1 MTCTRDTVKENGL
14 NIWSLP
20 EAGCTSEVDIIAVQG
35 LGAHPFYSWVR
46 KVPRVV
52 NPMLRKRRRRW
63 QLWSRKRI
71 SRGDKG
77 DQEVMW
83 LRDLLPSELKN
94 ARIATYSYQ
103 SDWRDPGVETTL
115 RQCSEQFL
123 NIIYQNRRCDE
134 ALNIADH
141 GDDYADIR
149 LSVAGI
155 IFLGAPFRGS
165 DLAVYGKWI
174 AKVSGRDTTLLRL
187 LQKDNSYL
195 HGLSRDF
202 WASYGNRDV
211 LCFYE
216 SKDAEY
222 GPWKQRIVD
231 VQSASIHGKRMIY
244 MNTDHSGLNKF
255 SGVNDENY
263 MLLLPEIQRMV
274 KSAPSAIS
282 GRQGTIVPT
291 RSATQHD
298 QVNQKRHWVVPF
310 GRNKQFVGR
319 EPTLGKILAKIPP
332 SVEEDNCQ
340 RTAIE
345 GLGGIGKTQIALE
358 AAFRVRDMHQDC
370 SIFWVPAVDVASFE
384 NAYRKIGHALE
395 VKGIDADDAD
405 VKLLVKDA
413 LNRESTGKWLLIID
427 NADDIDLFSGNA
439 SLSNYLPSSYKGSVL
454 FTTRDHKATVELSA
468 TSIPIKKLERN
479 ESHMVLRTSLEK
491 DQLHNTEDTTKLLD
505 FLEDLPLA
513 IKQASTYMAKEAV
526 STTEYLKFCQS
537 NEADVANLLSE
548 DFSDLYRY
556 EKIPNPVVKTFRI
569 SFEKISI
576 RDPLAAEY
584 LRFISFLAEKDIP
597 RPLLPPAGDLETTK
611 AIGTLKGYAFI
622 TEREEGNAYDIHRLV
637 RLSMLNWLANTGAR
651 QEWATKAFRRLS
663 DVFPSSYMK
672 NRTIVMRYLPH
683 AKNLTKFLED
693 TSDIA
698 TEYMLLRKL
707 GVILDCLARY
717 GEAEDMFRKALEL
730 GKRMQGKIA
739 LERPVVMRS
748 LGKALYHQE
757 RYEEAEKI
765 LQEAV
770 ALWQAPD
777 KTDPLAVKT
786 MRLLANTL
794 NRQEKFGEAED
805 MHWQALDLMKETL
818 NKEGPDH
825 SPPNNSHHDN
835 NHSRTYTSNENINAG
850 TLFYEEAEDLYRQ
863 ARQEGGWLGAE
874 ILKLMISFAHMM
886 LDQSRNEETER
897 FVRQLLPLLR
907 MSQYNKRIISMVGI
921 IMLETSLHRQG
932 KPRSKIEIETFREAL
947 ILTREVLSETHL
959 NVLAI
964 MRALGLAL
972 HERGDI
978 EEAVKVLREAF
989 DLHLKVLGEEDRR
1002 TLEAMYSFGSAL
1014 LRQGN
1019 MEEAVK
1025 ILRQALKKHQQV
1037 LGEEDFR
1044 TLRAM
1049 HDLGIAL
1056 CQQDDIEEAVK
1067 ILRKAFD
1074 LHLKVL
1080 GKEDRRTLEV
1090 IHCLGSMLLQQGNIE
1105 EAVQILRKA
1114 LDLHLKVL
1122 SREDHRT
1129 LETMYCLG
1137 SALRKQGNMEEAVK
1151 VLRQALNQHQQV
1163 FGTEDFGTL
1172 RTMHGL
1178 GIALYLQ
1185 GNSKEAMVMFRLALG
1200 PMEKVLGEE
1209 HPIALDSKKW
1219 IKVILE
1225 NENSGMED

>member
-1 MTCTRDTVKENGL
+1 
-14 NIWSLP
+14 
-20 EAGCTSEVDIIAVQG
+20 
-35 LGAHPFYSWVR
+35 
-46 KVPRVV
+46 
-52 NPMLRKRRRRW
+52 
-63 QLWSRKRI
+63 
-71 SRGDKG
+71 
-77 DQEVMW
+77 MW

-123 NIIYQNRRCDE
+123 NVIYQNRRCGE
-134 ALNIADH
+134 GSQRPLILIGHSLGGLVIQQALNIADH
-141 GDDYADIR
+141 GDGYADIR
-149 LSVAGI
+149 LSVTGI

-174 AKVSGRDTTLLRL
+174 AKVAGRDTALLRL

-216 SKDAEY
+216 GKDAEY
-222 GPWKQRIVD
+222 GPWKQRVVD

-255 SGVNDENY
+255 CGADDENY
-263 MLLLPEIQRMV
+263 LLLLPEIQRMV

-345 GLGGIGKTQIALE
+345 GLGGVGKTQIALE

-405 VKLLVKDA
+405 VKLLVKES

-439 SLSNYLPSSYKGSVL
+439 SLSNYLPSSYKGSLL

-468 TSIPIKKLERN
+468 TSIPIKRMERN
-479 ESHMVLRTSLEK
+479 ESHMFLRASLEK
-491 DQLHNTEDTTKLLD
+491 DQLQNTEDTTKLLD

-513 IKQASTYMAKEAV
+513 IKQASTYMAKEGV

-537 NEADVANLLSE
+537 NEADVTNLLSE

-597 RPLLPPAGDLETTK
+597 RSLLPPAGDLETTK

-622 TEREEGNAYDIHRLV
+622 TEREGGNAYDIHRLV
-637 RLSMLNWLANTGAR
+637 RLSMLNWLTNTGAR
-651 QEWATKAFRRLS
+651 QEWATKVLRRLS
-663 DVFPSSYMK
+663 DVFPSSYME
-672 NRTIVMRYLPH
+672 NRTMVMRYFPH
-683 AKNLTKFLED
+683 AKNLTKSLED
-693 TSDIA
+693 TSDITA
-698 TEYMLLRKL
+698 KGVLLRKL
-707 GVILDCLARY
+707 GVILDHLARY
-717 GEAEDMFRKALEL
+717 GEAEDMLRKALEL
-730 GKRMQGKIA
+730 GEKVQGNIV
-739 LERPVVMRS
+739 LERLVVLRS
-748 LGKALYHQE
+748 LGKALCHQK
-757 RYEEAEKI
+757 RYEEAEEI

-770 ALWQAPD
+770 ALWQAAD
-777 KTDPLAVKT
+777 KTDPHAVNT
-786 MRLLANTL
+786 MRLLASTL
-794 NRQEKFGEAED
+794 NRREKFGESED
-805 MHWQALDLMKETL
+805 MHWQALNLVKETL
-818 NKEGPDH
+818 NKEGPDR
-825 SPPNNSHHDN
+825 SYSDNGHHDN
-835 NHSRTYTSNENINAG
+835 NLSRTHTSNEDINAG
-850 TLFYEEAEDLYRQ
+850 NLFYEEAEDLYRQ
-863 ARQEGGWLGAE
+863 AHQKDEWLKVE
-874 ILKLMISFAHMM
+874 ILKLVISFAYMM
-886 LDQSRNEETER
+886 LGQSRNEEAER
-897 FVRQLLPLLR
+897 FLRRLLSLLR
-907 MSQYNKRIISMVGI
+907 ESRGNEHPMTIGAIM
-921 IMLETSLHRQG
+921 MLETSLYRQG
-932 KPRSKIEIETFREAL
+932 KPRSKTEIESFRGAL
-947 ILTREVLSETHL
+947 ISTRERLGETHL
-959 NVLAI
+959 TVLGI

-972 HERGDI
+972 HEQGNI

-1014 LRQGN
+1014 L
-1019 MEEAVK
+1019 
-1025 ILRQALKKHQQV
+1025 H
-1037 LGEEDFR
+1037 
-1044 TLRAM
+1044 
-1049 HDLGIAL
+1049 
-1056 CQQDDIEEAVK
+1056 
-1067 ILRKAFD
+1067 
-1074 LHLKVL
+1074 
-1080 GKEDRRTLEV
+1080 
-1090 IHCLGSMLLQQGNIE
+1090 
-1105 EAVQILRKA
+1105 
-1114 LDLHLKVL
+1114 
-1122 SREDHRT
+1122 
-1129 LETMYCLG
+1129 
-1137 SALRKQGNMEEAVK
+1137 QGNMEEAVK
-1151 VLRQALNQHQQV
+1151 VLRQALNQQQQVLGKEDVRTLRTMHDLGIALCQQAYIEEAVKITRQALDLHLKVLGEEDRQTLETMYCLGSALRKQGSVEEAVKVLRQSLNQHQQV
-1163 FGTEDFGTL
+1163 LGKEDVRTL

-1178 GIALYLQ
+1178 GIALHLQ
-1185 GNSKEAMVMFRLALG
+1185 GNSKEAMVVFRLALG
-1200 PMEKVLGEE
+1200 LMAKVLGEE
-1209 HPIALDSKKW
+1209 HPITLDSKKW